1 MADTARAQKIADRIK
16 TLTAENL
23 ESIVK
28 DPDLGFVTITDVRVT
43 GDLQH
48 ASLFYTVF
56 GDAGQRAQT
65 ARLLEL
71 NKGKLRSFV
80 GKQLGIRLT
89 PSLEFIADAIP
100 ETAAHLEDLLREAR
114 ERDAAVAAAAAG
126 AVHAGE
132 ADPYKKDR
140 EDDEDEAR
148 GRGCRRL
155 SRRAPRPRPTAS
167 SSSTSRRAGPATTSS
182 RGPAGCAPPARSGT
196 PAPSTRWRP
205 GCSCSASAGPPGCSP
220 SSSAATRTTRPRS
233 GSGRRR
239 SPTTRRVTSRHPWAP
254 RRRARMPWWR
264 PPLPLT
270 GDIEQVPSAVSA
282 IKVKGERAYHR
293 VRSGESV
300 ELAARPVTVSR
311 FVVGDTRAAEV
322 DGIAGARRRRRGHRV
337 VRHLRAGAGA

>member
-140 EDDEDEAR
+140 EPDDEDE
-148 GRGCRRL
+148 G
-155 SRRAPRPRPTAS
+155 
-167 SSSTSRRAGPATTSS
+167 
-182 RGPAGCAPPARSGT
+182 
-196 PAPSTRWRP
+196 
-205 GCSCSASAGPPGCSP
+205 
-220 SSSAATRTTRPRS
+220 
-233 GSGRRR
+233 
-239 SPTTRRVTSRHPWAP
+239 
-254 RRRARMPWWR
+254 
-264 PPLPLT
+264 
-270 GDIEQVPSAVSA
+270 
-282 IKVKGERAYHR
+282 
-293 VRSGESV
+293 
-300 ELAARPVTVSR
+300 
-311 FVVGDTRAAEV
+311 AEV
-322 DGIAGARRRRRGHRV
+322 AGADT
-337 VRHLRAGAGA
+337 